1 MTVIHVENLTKHY
14 GKFLALDNVSFH
26 ADRGEIVGFLGPNGA
41 GKTTTI
47 KILTCNLYPESGT
60 VQVAG
65 FDVCTQEIEVQ
76 RRIGYLAES
85 APLYRDM
92 QVREYLRFMGEV
104 RGLSGADLNRA
115 VDRVSEQC
123 GVTGYLSRPVG
134 HLSKGYRQRVGLAQA
149 LIHEPEVLILDE
161 PYTGLDPLQII
172 EIRNLVKE
180 YGKNHTVLLSS
191 HILSE
196 VEATCNRV
204 LIIHEGRIVTD
215 DTAARLLHQDSVFA
229 RVAGPDPEIKAV
241 FGNLPGVRLA
251 GAHSLAGAD
260 GMEIHLQPDGVTS
273 LEEVARKVFEACR
286 AKNWNLL
293 YLGPGQ
299 VTFED
304 LFLEFTGKKEVSGKK
319 TGNHA

>member
-1 MTVIHVENLTKHY
+1 VIHVENLTKHY
-14 GKFLALDNVSFH
+14 GSFLALDAVNFH
-26 ADRGEIVGFLGPNGA
+26 LDRGEVVGFLGPNGA

-60 VQVAG
+60 VTVAG
-65 FDVCTQEIEVQ
+65 FDVRTDELEVQ

-92 QVREYLRFMGEV
+92 LVREYLTFMGEA
-104 RGLSGADLNRA
+104 RGLHGLPLLRA
-115 VDRVSEQC
+115 IDRVAQQC
-123 GVTGYLSRPVG
+123 GIEKYLGRPIG

-172 EIRNLVKE
+172 EIRNLVKD
-180 YGKNHTVLLSS
+180 YGRNHTVLLSS

-215 DTAARLLHQDSVFA
+215 ESASLLLHQDSVFA
-229 RVAGPDPEIKAV
+229 RVIGPDPEILAH
-241 FGNLPGVRLA
+241 FGAFEGASLIGSHRLA
-251 GAHSLAGAD
+251 SGEGVEVHLKPEGKTLDALATGISA
-260 GMEIHLQPDGVTS
+260 
-273 LEEVARKVFEACR
+273 ACR
-286 AKNWNLL
+286 EKGWSLL
-293 YLGPGQ
+293 YLGPGT

-304 LFLEFTGKKEVSGKK
+304 LFLQFTKKKD
-319 TGNHA
+319 ARA

>member
-1 MTVIHVENLTKHY
+1 MIHVENLTKHY
-14 GKFLALDNVSFH
+14 GSFRALDSVHFH
-26 ADRGEIVGFLGPNGA
+26 MDRGEVVGFLGPNGA

-47 KILTCNLYPESGT
+47 KILTCNLFPESGT
-60 VQVAG
+60 VKVAG
-65 FDVCTQEIEVQ
+65 FDVATDEIEIQ

-92 QVREYLRFMGEV
+92 RVREYLKFMGEV
-104 RGLSGADLNRA
+104 RGLSGARLSEA
-115 VDRVSEQC
+115 IDRVARQC
-123 GVTGYLSRPVG
+123 GIVKYLPRSIG

-172 EIRNLVKE
+172 EIRNLIKD
-180 YGKNHTVLLSS
+180 YGREHTVLLSS

-215 DTAARLLHQDSVFA
+215 ESAALLLHQDSVFA
-229 RVAGPDPEIKAV
+229 RVIGPDPEILAHFEHFDKAKLI
-241 FGNLPGVRLA
+241 GSHRL
-251 GAHSLAGAD
+251 GTS
-260 GMEIHLQPDGVTS
+260 DGV
-273 LEEVARKVFEACR
+273 EVHLKPEGCTLDELAMAVSAACKARD
-286 AKNWNLL
+286 WSLL
-293 YLGPGQ
+293 YLGPGT

-304 LFLEFTGKKEVSGKK
+304 LFLQFTRKSG
-319 TGNHA
+319 TGA

>member
-1 MTVIHVENLTKHY
+1 MLHSKEYTVIHVDNLTKHY
-14 GKFLALDNVSFH
+14 GSFLALDQVGFH
-26 ADRGEIVGFLGPNGA
+26 MDKGEVVGFLGPNGA

-47 KILTCNLYPESGT
+47 KILTCNLYPEKGT
-60 VQVAG
+60 VKVAG
-65 FDVCTQEIEVQ
+65 FDVRSHEIEIQ

-92 QVREYLRFMGEV
+92 LVREYLKFMGEI
-104 RGLSGADLNRA
+104 RGLAGIPLVNAM
-115 VDRVSEQC
+115 DRVAHDC
-123 GVTGYLSRPVG
+123 GITKFMNRPIA

-204 LIIHEGRIVTD
+204 LIIHEGRIVAD
-215 DTAARLLHQDSVFA
+215 ESAAKLLHQETVFA
-229 RVAGPDPEIKAV
+229 RVLGPDPEIVGYFKA
-241 FGNLPGVRLA
+241 FKEARLLSS
-251 GAHSLAGAD
+251 HSLSG
-260 GMEIHLQPDGVTS
+260 HDGVELHLNPVSGS
-273 LEEVARKVFEACR
+273 LDDLARAVSAVCR
-286 AKNWNLL
+286 EKGWNLM
-293 YLGPGQ
+293 YLGPGK

-304 LFLEFTGKKEVSGKK
+304 LFLEYTGRKKADG
-319 TGNHA
+319 

>member
-1 MTVIHVENLTKHY
+1 VIHVENLTKHY
-14 GKFLALDNVSFH
+14 GSFLALDSVSFH
-26 ADRGEIVGFLGPNGA
+26 LDRGEVVGFLGPNGA

-47 KILTCNLYPESGT
+47 KILTCNLYPENGT
-60 VQVAG
+60 VKVAG
-65 FDVCTQEIEVQ
+65 FDVRTDELEVQ

-92 QVREYLRFMGEV
+92 RVREYLRFMGEV
-104 RGLSGADLNRA
+104 RGLSGAGLSDA
-115 VDRVSEQC
+115 IDRVAQQC
-123 GVTGYLSRPVG
+123 GIVKYLDRSIG

-172 EIRNLVKE
+172 EIRNLIKE
-180 YGKNHTVLLSS
+180 YGRNHTVLLSS

-215 DTAARLLHQDSVFA
+215 ESASLLLHQDSVFA
-229 RVAGPDPEIKAV
+229 RVLGTDPEILAFFEK
-241 FGNLPGVRLA
+241 FEKSKLIGSHRL
-251 GAHSLAGAD
+251 SSAD
-260 GMEIHLQPDGVTS
+260 GVEVHLKPVGCTLDELATAVS
-273 LEEVARKVFEACR
+273 AACR
-286 AKNWNLL
+286 VKDWNLL
-293 YLGPGQ
+293 YLGPGT

-304 LFLEFTGKKEVSGKK
+304 LFLQFTKK
-319 TGNHA
+319 TGAGA

>member
-1 MTVIHVENLTKHY
+1 MIHVENLTKHY
-14 GKFLALDNVSFH
+14 GSFLALDAVNFH
-26 ADRGEIVGFLGPNGA
+26 LDRGEVVGFLGPNGA

-60 VQVAG
+60 VSVAG
-65 FDVCTQEIEVQ
+65 FDVRTDEIEIQ

-92 QVREYLRFMGEV
+92 LVREYLRFMGEA
-104 RGLSGADLNRA
+104 RGLAGAGLRGA
-115 VDRVSEQC
+115 LDRVAQQC
-123 GVTGYLSRPVG
+123 GIEKYLHRPIG

-161 PYTGLDPLQII
+161 PYSGLDPLQII
-172 EIRNLVKE
+172 EIRNLVKD
-180 YGKNHTVLLSS
+180 YGRNHTVLLSS

-215 DTAARLLHQDSVFA
+215 ESASLLLHQDSVFA
-229 RVAGPDPEIKAV
+229 RAIGPDPELLAHFEGLGKAKLI
-241 FGNLPGVRLA
+241 GSHRMPA
-251 GAHSLAGAD
+251 GE
-260 GMEIHLQPDGVTS
+260 GMELHLKPVGCTLDELALTVS
-273 LEEVARKVFEACR
+273 AACR
-286 AKNWNLL
+286 EKDWNLL
-293 YLGPGQ
+293 YLGPGT

-304 LFLEFTGKKEVSGKK
+304 LFLQFTKKKD
-319 TGNHA
+319 ARA

>member
-1 MTVIHVENLTKHY
+1 MIHVENLTKHY
-14 GKFLALDNVSFH
+14 GSFLALDSVNFH
-26 ADRGEIVGFLGPNGA
+26 LDRGEVVGFLGPNGA

-47 KILTCNLYPESGT
+47 KILTCNLYPENGT
-60 VQVAG
+60 VKVAG
-65 FDVCTQEIEVQ
+65 FDVRTDEIEIQ

-92 QVREYLRFMGEV
+92 RVREYLRFMGEV
-104 RGLSGADLNRA
+104 RGLSGARLNDA
-115 VDRVSEQC
+115 IDRVAGQC
-123 GVTGYLSRPVG
+123 GIVNYLRRSIG

-172 EIRNLVKE
+172 EIRNLVRE
-180 YGKNHTVLLSS
+180 YGREHTVLLSS

-215 DTAARLLHQDSVFA
+215 ESASLLLHQDSVFA
-229 RVAGPDPEIKAV
+229 RVLGPDPEILSFFEG
-241 FGNLPGVRLA
+241 FGKSKLIGSHRLGSA
-251 GAHSLAGAD
+251 E
-260 GMEIHLQPDGVTS
+260 GMEVHLRPEGCTLDELATAVS
-273 LEEVARKVFEACR
+273 AACR
-286 AKNWNLL
+286 AKEWNLL
-293 YLGPGQ
+293 YLGPGT

-304 LFLEFTGKKEVSGKK
+304 LFLQFTRKNGAG
-319 TGNHA
+319 A